1 MSNDEKVLK
10 QLDSEMKCF
19 NRKLKNLREAIELK
33 DLSQIEIEFSNVSS
47 NFEEV
52 KNELDYVNEEL
63 SKNRNIRIPIIICN

>member
-63 SKNRNIRIPIIICN
+63 TKNRNIRIPIIICN